1 MVLLPCAFL
10 GVFFLWPLVVVAQRA
25 FFEPT
30 FGLQA
35 FTTIFSRSYYTN
47 VLSYTVRVAV
57 SVTLLC
63 LLIGY
68 PVATVVARAR
78 GRLLHLCLALI
89 LIPFW
94 TSVVI
99 RAYAWLVLFQ
109 RRGVINRILMDFGL
123 VQAPLP
129 LMHNDVGV
137 QIGMVQVLLPFM
149 ILPLLSAFRNMDTT
163 LLRAAEVLG
172 AGPVRVFIHVYV
184 PLSMPGVSAGVV
196 LVFIT
201 ALGFFVTPA
210 LLGGEKNMTVAVLIQ
225 WEVQR
230 LLNWPVASAL
240 ATLLLVLTIAFY
252 LVYERFAR
260 RAGAAGVLG

>member
-35 FTTIFSRSYYTN
+35 FTTVFSRSYYTN
-47 VLSYTVRVAV
+47 VLGYTVRVAV

-63 LLIGY
+63 FLIGY

-123 VQAPLP
+123 VQDPLP

-149 ILPLLSAFRNMDTT
+149 ILPLLSALRNMDTT

-172 AGPVRVFIHVYV
+172 AGPVRVFVHVYL

-201 ALGFFVTPA
+201 ALGFFVTPS

-260 RAGAAGVLG
+260 RAGTAGVLG